1 MELLELM
8 KHRRSI
14 RKYTAEQI
22 TREEMEKI
30 LEAGASAPNAGGAQ
44 RSMIVGVRDA
54 KLTRLI
60 GKLNFLP
67 FDRSSLIGGHV
78 SDEQPSV
85 IDDPNIRDGF
95 YGAPAVVALFGQ
107 RDFLFS
113 VADAFCS
120 AENIVLMATELGL
133 ASCIVSR
140 AEETFVTEE
149 GQKLLKAWD
158 VPENY
163 LCRAFVTLGHI
174 DGDYPHAKIVKAGR
188 VKIIEEETK

>member
-1 MELLELM
+1 MELLELI
-8 KHRRSI
+8 HRRRSI

-22 TREEMEKI
+22 THEELEKI
-30 LEAGASAPNAGGAQ
+30 LEAGAAAPNAGGAQ
-44 RSMIVGVRDA
+44 RSMIIGVRDA

-67 FDRSSLIGGHV
+67 FDRSRLIGGHV
-78 SDEQPSV
+78 SNEQPSI
-85 IDDPNIRDGF
+85 IDDPNIKDGF

-107 RDFLFS
+107 QDFLFS

-140 AEETFVTEE
+140 AEETFVNEE

-163 LCRAFVTLGHI
+163 ICHAFVTLGHI
-174 DGDYPHAKIVKAGR
+174 DGDYPHAKPVKAGR
-188 VKIIEEETK
+188 VKIIEEKTK

>member
-8 KHRRSI
+8 KRRRSI

-22 TREEMEKI
+22 THAEMEQV
-30 LEAGASAPNAGGAQ
+30 LTAGAFAPNAGGGQ
-44 RSMIVGVRDA
+44 RSMLIGIRDE
-54 KLTRLI
+54 KLVRLI

-67 FDRSSLIGGHV
+67 FDRSKLIGGHV
-78 SDEQPSV
+78 SKEQPSV
-85 IDDPNIRDGF
+85 IDDPNIKDGF

-107 RDFLFS
+107 ENFLFS

-120 AENIVLMATELGL
+120 AENMVLMATELGL

-149 GQKLLKAWD
+149 GKKLLEEWG

-163 LCRAFVTLGHI
+163 ICRAFVTLGHI
-174 DGDYPHAKIVKAGR
+174 DGDYPHAKPRKEGR
-188 VKIIEEETK
+188 VKIIEG